1 MFELNKSQI
10 LRDFQE
16 VYAKGRSVS
25 NKNLVLH
32 ILNDSNHS
40 SAKMGGIGFAA
51 GRRLG
56 GAVVRNRLKRIM
68 REAFRLNQHNINCDC
83 SIVMV
88 ARKGLLNAKTDTA
101 AQSLIE
107 LCKRAKIW
115 HD

>member
-1 MFELNKSQI
+1 MFELKKSQI

-16 VYAKGRSVS
+16 IYAKSRAFS

-32 ILNDSNHS
+32 VSGNPNL
-40 SAKMGGIGFAA
+40 KGKVGFAA

-56 GAVVRNRLKRIM
+56 GAVVRNRVKRIL
-68 REAFRLNQHNINCDC
+68 REAFRLNQHNISTDC
-83 SIVMV
+83 AIVIV
-88 ARKGLLNAKTDTA
+88 ARKPLVNAKTDTA

-107 LCKRAKIW
+107 LCKKAKIW

>member
-16 VYAKGRSVS
+16 IYAKSHAIS
-25 NKNLVLH
+25 NRNLVLH
-32 ILNDSNHS
+32 ISNNPNL
-40 SAKMGGIGFAA
+40 KGKVGFAA

-68 REAFRLNQHNINCDC
+68 REAFRLNQHNINRDC
-83 SIVMV
+83 AIVMV
-88 ARKGLLNAKTDTA
+88 ARKGLLNAKTNTA
-101 AQSLIE
+101 AQALIE